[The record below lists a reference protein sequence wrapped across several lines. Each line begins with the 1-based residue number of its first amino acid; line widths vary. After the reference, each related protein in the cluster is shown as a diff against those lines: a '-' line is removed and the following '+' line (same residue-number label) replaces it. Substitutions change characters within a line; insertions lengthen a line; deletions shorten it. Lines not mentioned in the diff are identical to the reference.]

1 MILVGQYDSP
11 YVRRC
16 AIAMHLL
23 DLPFTRDTRSVFA
36 DGDAMRTINPV
47 GRIPS
52 LVLDDGE
59 VVIDSGAILDHLD
72 QRVGPE
78 RALLPPTG
86 RDRRTA
92 LFMAMLASGT
102 TDKLGAVVY
111 ERTLRPADRRHQ
123 PWLDRCTTQVESGL
137 AGLEERLDPA
147 GGWVLGARPLQP
159 DLTIGCMVHYLRD
172 RVRDLFPEARYPRLA
187 RLADRCNALP
197 AFVATAPSAD
207 EAMPGVLQ

>member
-16 AIAMHLL
+16 AIALHLL
-23 DLPFTRDTRSVFA
+23 DLPFARDTRSVFA
-36 DGDAMRTINPV
+36 DADTMRTINPV

-52 LVLDDGE
+52 LILDDGE

-72 QRVGPE
+72 HQVGPA
-78 RALLPPTG
+78 RALLPPAG

-92 LFMAMLASGT
+92 LFMTMLASGT
-102 TDKLGAVVY
+102 TDKMGAVVY
-111 ERTLRPADRRHQ
+111 ERTLRPADKQHP
-123 PWLDRCTTQVESGL
+123 PWLERCTTQVESGL

-147 GGWVLGARPLQP
+147 GGWVVGDRPMQP
-159 DLTIGCMVHYLRD
+159 DITIGCMLYYLRD
-172 RVRDLFPEARYPRLA
+172 RARDLFPAGRYPRLA
-187 RLADRCNALP
+187 RFAARCDALP